1 MKFDRRADTVSAE
14 FERAPEPPSFE
25 APRTDWIEVAG
36 NIMQGVGTNISKAYT
51 KYKDAKL
58 KQEEATK
65 EAAIVTEGNNF
76 AREVQRLVD
85 VREQTGNNTRFD
97 MSIRNLTDSYLA
109 RGLLK
114 ATDLATIRN
123 QYDFGYLE
131 TSEKSRERFASAED
145 TRQISLATELQ
156 AMYPSLKSY
165 KIQDVLGIYQQV
177 TTAND
182 MYVDLNYKLSQ
193 IDKNMDP
200 EGYKKLEETRD
211 DFAKTNTYMN
221 TLLKVQTAASNNPEL
236 LTNPVEL
243 EKMKQQTIEN
253 LVRNGVE
260 RPRAIVVTNEAF
272 KASGVLDINKVNVG
286 NLKLANDQL
295 QQVWDYR
302 INNARDTIAKNNPE
316 VYALSALKSSIGP
329 EAFDRFKTSNPEFV
343 TSLASSIIGTKAN
356 IATADRGVFIDTASK
371 FMEGNATPQAKANL
385 AATAVE
391 SVEANGIK
399 DFNSLPIV
407 LKNVDG
413 VLARLDNPYT
423 KNVINKLKSSN
434 DVHENVAG
442 DKLDRDLEQKRNF
455 KKIANYINGPTEG
468 GQLFRGKL
476 QFVKDSLRVNDKG
489 QLVYVAPEGKVEAI
503 MQGLAEQG
511 IDIYNS
517 LNTLNKDAAQN
528 LDTKDLKQQW
538 MDFGIPE
545 VGIDEYVQG
554 APAFNTASGKP
565 FISLLP
571 DIDTTNPLK
580 SLKDFVNSLPLNS
593 VSSEEMSEIDAAY
606 TAKVL
611 RDAADRLDK
620 QTQGLSD
627 AAKKEYGKGN
637 AEASARA
644 REAAES
650 LKWTARKSSS
660 EHLSFGSQAPAD
672 YEVYKLM
679 DTSEPEE
686 SSAKEYTEE
695 TTVTPEMA
703 EKLGE
708 KLKELVTERRYMENG
723 DVSFDT
729 TEYMRLSDE
738 IAAIRKQLAIIEK
751 QGAENE

>member
-1 MKFDRRADTVSAE
+1 MKFDRRADTVSVE

-25 APRTDWIEVAG
+25 APRTDWLEVAG
-36 NIMQGVGTNISKAYT
+36 NIMQGIDTNNISKTY
-51 KYKDAKL
+51 KEYKDAKL
-58 KQEEATK
+58 KQEKATK
-65 EAAIVTEGNNF
+65 EAAILTEGNNF
-76 AREVQRLVD
+76 AREVQRLVE
-85 VREQTGNNTRFD
+85 VREQTGDNTRFD
-97 MSIRNLTDSYLA
+97 MSMRKLSDSYLA

-156 AMYPSLKSY
+156 AMYPSLKNY

-302 INNARDTIAKNNPE
+302 VNNARDTMAKNNPE

-343 TSLASSIIGTKAN
+343 TSLASSIIGTKADV
-356 IATADRGVFIDTASK
+356 AAADRGIFIDTASK

-385 AATAVE
+385 ATTAVE

-399 DFNSLPIV
+399 DFESLPIV

-468 GQLFRGKL
+468 GQLFRGSL
-476 QFVKDSLRVNDKG
+476 QFFKDSLRVNDKG
-489 QLVYVAPEGKVEAI
+489 QLVYVAPEGKAEAL
-503 MQGLAEQG
+503 MQGLLDEG
-511 IDIYNS
+511 VDVYS
-517 LNTLNKDAAQN
+517 TLATINKDAAQN

-545 VGIDEYVQG
+545 VGINESVQG
-554 APAFNTASGKP
+554 GPAYNTAGGKP

-571 DIDTTNPLK
+571 DTTNPFQALRNI
-580 SLKDFVNSLPLNS
+580 VNSLPRNS
-593 VSSEEMSEIDAAY
+593 VSPEEMSEIDAAY

-637 AEASARA
+637 AEVSAKA
-644 REAAES
+644 REAAASMRATATRSFSES
-650 LKWTARKSSS
+650 LV
-660 EHLSFGSQAPAD
+660 FGKQAPAD

-686 SSAKEYTEE
+686 SSVEEYTEE
-695 TTVTPEMA
+695 TIVTPAMA
-703 EKLGE
+703 EELGKKLE
-708 KLKELVTERRYMENG
+708 ELETERGYMDNG

-729 TEYMRLSDE
+729 TEYMRLSNE